1 MAGMALNWIVLW
13 TFLLPGANGEH
24 PFYVSNTIA
33 HYNEETATI
42 QISSHIFL
50 DDLEKGIHQ
59 KTGVWIKYGSEK
71 ESLKADSLIYDY
83 LSSNMQWHLMDT
95 LVRFKYIGA
104 EMSEDFSALWCYLE
118 SPEIAVGKAK
128 LDIENHLLMEVY
140 DDQKNI
146 VHFNMPDEDHYF
158 LFRNADQKESMI
170 VDFPGKT
177 TGTTSHE

>member
-1 MAGMALNWIVLW
+1 MALNWIAVLA
-13 TFLLPGANGEH
+13 FCLLGWNGEH

-59 KTGVWIKYGSEK
+59 KSGVWIKYGSAN
-71 ESLKADSLIYDY
+71 ESPKADSLIYDY
-83 LSSNMQWHLMDT
+83 LSSKMQWHLMDT
-95 LVRFKYIGA
+95 LVHFNFIGA

-118 SPEIAVGKAK
+118 SPEIASGKAK
-128 LDIENHLLMEVY
+128 LDIDNQLLMEVY

-158 LFRNADQKESMI
+158 LFRNAAQRETMI

-177 TGTTSHE
+177 IGSASNE